1 MPDVSDVPPV
11 DDTPAPPE
19 EPPANDVAVAPEV
32 EDETPRKRQRL
43 DKTAKEA
50 PVAEPQVDDI
60 DSADENDAP
69 TLEEQVSDM
78 SL

>member
-1 MPDVSDVPPV
+1 M
-11 DDTPAPPE
+11 
-19 EPPANDVAVAPEV
+19 

-43 DKTAKEA
+43 DKAAKEA